1 MLCGLENAASFC
13 CMNLEIWNE
22 KLLSISAE
30 VMCSVGGV
38 DILLILRTIGS
49 IPRDLISFRLLIL
62 VAFTIKSVVVD
73 VFTCDYKLSDS
84 NFDL

>member
-49 IPRDLISFRLLIL
+49 ILRDLISFRLLIL
-62 VAFTIKSVVVD
+62 VVFTIKSVVVD

>member
-22 KLLSISAE
+22 KLLSISTE
-30 VMCSVGGV
+30 VMCSVGGL

-49 IPRDLISFRLLIL
+49 ILRDLISFRLLIL
-62 VAFTIKSVVVD
+62 VVFTI
-73 VFTCDYKLSDS
+73 
-84 NFDL
+84 